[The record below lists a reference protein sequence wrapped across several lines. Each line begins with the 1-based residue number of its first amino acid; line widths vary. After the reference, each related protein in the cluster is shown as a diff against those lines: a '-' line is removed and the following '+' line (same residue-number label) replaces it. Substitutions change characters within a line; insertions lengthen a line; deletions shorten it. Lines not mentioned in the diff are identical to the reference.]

1 MPAEP
6 QRIDLTRTEAFRA
19 YGQLEGIIGRH
30 VEGKLLHLIKL
41 RASQINGCAFCIA
54 MHTDEALR
62 DGEPPE
68 RLTLLDAWEEATVY
82 SEQERALLAWV
93 EEVTLI
99 AESGASKEG
108 FDALKPHFS
117 EEEIGWLTMA
127 IVQINSLEPDRD
139 QQPHA
144 LRPRHVRAET
154 RRPGRTDAAPG
165 GGLSDG
171 AG

>member
-6 QRIDLTRTEAFRA
+6 QRIDLTRTEAYRHFL
-19 YGQLEGIIGRH
+19 QLEGVIGRH
-30 VEGKLLHLIKL
+30 VDRKLLHLVKL

-62 DGEPPE
+62 DGEAPE
-68 RLTLLDAWEEATVY
+68 RLTLLDAWQETPVY

-99 AESGASKEG
+99 AESRASKDSFG
-108 FDALKPHFS
+108 ALKAHFS
-117 EEEIGWLTMA
+117 EEEIGWLIMA
-127 IVQINSLEPDRD
+127 IVQINAWNRIAISSRMRYDR
-139 QQPHA
+139 A
-144 LRPRHVRAET
+144 MFAA
-154 RRPGRTDAAPG
+154 AAPAERAVT
-165 GGLSDG
+165 

>member
-6 QRIDLTRTEAFRA
+6 LRIDLSKTEAYRL
-19 YGQLEGIIGRH
+19 YGQLEGVIARH
-30 VEGKLLHLIKL
+30 VDRKLLHLLKL

-62 DGEPPE
+62 DGEKPE
-68 RLTLLDAWEEATVY
+68 RLTSLDAWPEATLY

-99 AESGASKEG
+99 AESGASKET

-117 EEEIGWLTMA
+117 DEEIGWLTFA
-127 IVQINSLEPDRD
+127 IVQINAWNRIAISSRMHYDRAMFAPKPAAPAERT
-139 QQPHA
+139 QQP
-144 LRPRHVRAET
+144 AE
-154 RRPGRTDAAPG
+154 A
-165 GGLSDG
+165 
-171 AG
+171 